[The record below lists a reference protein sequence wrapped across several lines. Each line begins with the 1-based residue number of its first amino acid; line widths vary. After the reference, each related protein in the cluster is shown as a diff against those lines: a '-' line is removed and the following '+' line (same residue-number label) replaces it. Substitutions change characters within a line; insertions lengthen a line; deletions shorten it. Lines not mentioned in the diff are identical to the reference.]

1 MPRRGSTDAQRTPWP
16 YAADVLFVLLPLL
29 AAAPSQAVTCLPVP
43 DAVVVLGEEAVEIYR
58 DSLKPDARA
67 PAVRAAPSSAQLLL
81 RLIWTAAGQKNPL
94 KALDPFMERAFT
106 WSFGGDAI
114 AQQALTE
121 WAKDDS
127 MPKKLRAAIAGRCTT
142 KSNILTCEPSKG
154 PRLVLEKRDGCW
166 RWTAFV
172 AGD

>member
-1 MPRRGSTDAQRTPWP
+1 MAG
-16 YAADVLFVLLPLL
+16 
-29 AAAPSQAVTCLPVP
+29 
-43 DAVVVLGEEAVEIYR
+43 YR
-58 DSLKPDARA
+58 SSLKPDAKAPPVSSA
-67 PAVRAAPSSAQLLL
+67 PADARLLL
-81 RLIWTAAGQKNPL
+81 RLIWTAAGKTDAM

-127 MPKKLRAAIAGRCTT
+127 IPKKLRAAIASRCTT
-142 KSNILTCEPSKG
+142 KANILTCEPPKG
-154 PRLVLEKRDGCW
+154 LRLVLEKRDGCW

-172 AGD
+172 GGD

>member
-1 MPRRGSTDAQRTPWP
+1 MAG
-16 YAADVLFVLLPLL
+16 
-29 AAAPSQAVTCLPVP
+29 
-43 DAVVVLGEEAVEIYR
+43 YR
-58 DSLKPDARA
+58 ASLKPDAKA
-67 PAVRAAPSSAQLLL
+67 PAVSAAPADARLLL
-81 RLIWTAAGQKNPL
+81 RLIWSAAGNREPL

-127 MPKKLRAAIAGRCTT
+127 IPKAIRAAIAGRCTT
-142 KSNILTCEPSKG
+142 KSNIVTCAPPKG
-154 PRLVLEKRDGCW
+154 MRLVLEKRDACW

-172 AGD
+172 GGD

>member
-1 MPRRGSTDAQRTPWP
+1 M
-16 YAADVLFVLLPLL
+16 LFALMLPLL

-43 DAVVVLGEEAVEIYR
+43 DAVVVLGDKAVAEYR
-58 DSLKPDARA
+58 ASLKPDAKA
-67 PAVRAAPSSAQLLL
+67 PAVSGAPASAQLLL
-81 RLIWTAAGQKNPL
+81 RLIWSAAGKKDAI
-94 KALDPFMERAFT
+94 KALDPFMARAFT

-121 WAKDDS
+121 WAKDES
-127 MPKKLRAAIAGRCTT
+127 MPKTLRAAIAGRCST
-142 KSNILTCEPSKG
+142 KGNTVTCAPTKG
-154 PRLVLEKRDGCW
+154 PRLVLEKQDGCW

>member
-1 MPRRGSTDAQRTPWP
+1 M
-16 YAADVLFVLLPLL
+16 LPLL

-43 DAVVVLGEEAVEIYR
+43 DAVVVLGDKAVAEYR
-58 DSLKPDARA
+58 ASLKPDAKA
-67 PAVRAAPSSAQLLL
+67 PAVSGAPASAQLLL
-81 RLIWTAAGQKNPL
+81 RLIWSAAGKKDAI
-94 KALDPFMERAFT
+94 KALDPFMARAFT

-121 WAKDDS
+121 WAKDES
-127 MPKKLRAAIAGRCTT
+127 MPKTLRAAIAGRCST
-142 KSNILTCEPSKG
+142 KGNTVTCAPTKG
-154 PRLVLEKRDGCW
+154 PRLVLEKQDGCW

>member
-1 MPRRGSTDAQRTPWP
+1 MNRLT
-16 YAADVLFVLLPLL
+16 YAAPVLFALLPLL

-43 DAVVVLGEEAVEIYR
+43 DAVVVLGDKAVAGYR
-58 DSLKPDARA
+58 ASLKPDAKA
-67 PAVRAAPSSAQLLL
+67 PAVSAAPAETRLLL
-81 RLIWTAAGQKNPL
+81 RLIWSAAGNKEPL
-94 KALDPFMERAFT
+94 KALDPFMDRAFT

-121 WAKDDS
+121 WAKTETV
-127 MPKKLRAAIAGRCTT
+127 PKTLRAAIAGRCTT
-142 KSNILTCEPSKG
+142 KGSTVTCAATKG

-172 AGD
+172 DGD